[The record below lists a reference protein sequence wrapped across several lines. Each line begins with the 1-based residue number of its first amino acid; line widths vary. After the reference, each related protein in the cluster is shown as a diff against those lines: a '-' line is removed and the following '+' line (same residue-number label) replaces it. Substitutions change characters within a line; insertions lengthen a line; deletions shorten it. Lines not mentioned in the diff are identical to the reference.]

1 MRKPSGFEALYLDF
15 DSFFASAE
23 QHLRPELRGRPVGVI
38 PIRSPDTSVIAASRQ
53 AKAFGVRTG
62 TRLREARELCPD
74 IVVVVARHDEYV
86 RLHHRILETVAMA
99 VPVAAVRSIDEVYCR
114 LLDNEQERALD
125 IAKEIKARLRHD
137 IGPVLTC
144 SIGLAPN
151 ELLAKIGAEMN
162 KPDGLVTLHP
172 GDLPGPL
179 LSLALTDLP
188 GIAGGNAER
197 LSRAGIMT
205 VADLWRLGHKQARAL
220 WGNVEGERFLAS
232 LHGYAVE
239 RPATRRAMFGHSR
252 ILPRDWRNR
261 ERAHGC
267 ARLLLVKA
275 ARRMRREHYAAG
287 ALLLHLRAE
296 TGERWSGEERTHRPL
311 RDDRGALSLLEALF
325 ARQRLPGRIK
335 SVHVCL
341 HRLISA
347 QDAMPDLFADEA
359 SRLRN
364 ARWERLSD
372 LGDQINGR
380 YGHAALTLGWQPQ
393 PDGGYAGAKI
403 AFGRIPDAGDF

>member
-1 MRKPSGFEALYLDF
+1 MHKPTGFEALYLDF

-23 QHLRPELRGRPVGVI
+23 QHLRPELRGRPVGII

-62 TRLREARELCPD
+62 TRLREARELCPG

-86 RLHHRILETVAMA
+86 RLHRRILEAVGTA

-114 LLDNEQERALD
+114 LLDNEQARALE
-125 IAKEIKARLRHD
+125 IAREIKARLRRD

-162 KPDGLVTLHP
+162 KPDGLVALHP
-172 GDLPGPL
+172 RDLPGPL
-179 LSLALTDLP
+179 LGLALTDLP

-197 LSRAGIMT
+197 LGRAGITT
-205 VADLWRLGHKQARAL
+205 VADLWQIGHKQARAL
-220 WGNVEGERFLAS
+220 WGNVEGERFLAA

-239 RPATRRAMFGHSR
+239 RPETRRAMFGHSR
-252 ILPRDWRNR
+252 ILPRDWRSR
-261 ERAHGC
+261 ERAHEC

-296 TGERWSGEERTHRPL
+296 TGERWSGEERMHQPL
-311 RDDRGALSLLEALF
+311 RDDHGVLRLLERLF

-341 HRLISA
+341 HRIVPVR
-347 QDAMPDLFADEA
+347 DAMPDLFADEA
-359 SRLRN
+359 SRLRSE
-364 ARWERLSD
+364 RWERLSD

-393 PDGGYAGAKI
+393 PEGGYAGAKI
-403 AFGRIPDAGDF
+403 AFGRIPDAADF

>member
-1 MRKPSGFEALYLDF
+1 MRKPTGLEALYLDF

-38 PIRSPDTSVIAASRQ
+38 PIRSPDTSLIAASRQ
-53 AKAFGVRTG
+53 AKAFGVKTG
-62 TRLREARELCPD
+62 TRLREARQLCPD
-74 IVVVVARHDEYV
+74 IAVVVARHDEYV

-99 VPVAAVRSIDEVYCR
+99 VPVAAVRSIDEVYCH
-114 LLDNEQERALD
+114 LLDNEQERALN
-125 IAKEIKARLRHD
+125 IAEEIKARLRND

-162 KPDGLVTLHP
+162 KPDGLVTLRP
-172 GDLPGPL
+172 QDLPGPL
-179 LSLALTDLP
+179 LGLALTDLP
-188 GIAGGNAER
+188 GIAGGNANR
-197 LSRAGIMT
+197 LARAGIAT
-205 VADLWRLGHKQARAL
+205 VADLWRVGHKQARAL

-239 RPATRRAMFGHSR
+239 RPETRRAMFGHSR
-252 ILPRDWRNR
+252 ILPRGWRNR
-261 ERAHGC
+261 ERAHDC

-275 ARRMRREHYAAG
+275 ARRMRREHYSAG
-287 ALLLHLRAE
+287 ALLLSLRAE
-296 TGERWSGEERTHRPL
+296 TGERWSGEERMHHPL
-311 RDDRGALSLLEALF
+311 RDDHGILRLLDVLF

-341 HRLISA
+341 HKIVPM
-347 QDAMPDLFADEA
+347 QDATPGLFIDEA
-359 SRLRN
+359 GRLQSE
-364 ARWERLSD
+364 RWERLSD
-372 LGDQINGR
+372 LGDQINRR

-393 PDGGYAGAKI
+393 PEGGYAGAKI
-403 AFGRIPDAGDF
+403 AFGRIPDAADF